1 MAYPIKLREKALEA
15 LRNGHTKKKV
25 NEMFGLGINT
35 LKSWEKLEKE
45 TGTLKNRPLD
55 RKPRK
60 IDREAL
66 LKYCEENPFA
76 THKEAAKYF
85 NCDERGIRHAKKSVG
100 ITRKKRQNATLSET
114 NENAQNS

>member
-15 LRNGHTKKKV
+15 LRNGHSKKKV

-35 LKSWEKLEKE
+35 LKNWEKLEEE
-45 TGTLKNRPLD
+45 TGSLANRPLD

-66 LKYCEENPFA
+66 LKYCEDNPFA
-76 THKEAAKYF
+76 THKEAAAYF
-85 NCDERGIRHAKKSVG
+85 NCNERGIRHAKKALG
-100 ITRKKRQNATLSET
+100 ITRKKRQATIKNET
-114 NENAQNS
+114 NRSGQNL